1 MRIFLDANI
10 LFSGARSDGAIRR
23 LLALLRKAGHS
34 VCVDDFVIEEAR
46 RNLEA
51 KNPSALVNLDSLLST
66 MERLP
71 TRRPEADLL
80 ASIPLPEKDQPV
92 LAAAIR
98 GGCDTLITGDRTHF
112 GALFGTVFQGVI
124 VYSPAQ
130 AAEALL

>member
-46 RNLEA
+46 RNLEV
-51 KNPSALVNLDSLLST
+51 KNPSALLDLDSLLST
-66 MERLP
+66 MERLS

-112 GALFGTVFQGVI
+112 GTLFGTVFQGVI

>member
-1 MRIFLDANI
+1 M
-10 LFSGARSDGAIRR
+10 
-23 LLALLRKAGHS
+23 
-34 VCVDDFVIEEAR
+34 IEEAR

-51 KNPSALVNLDSLLST
+51 KNPSALLDLDSLLSA

-71 TRRPEADLL
+71 TRRPDADLL

-92 LAAAIR
+92 LAAAVR

-112 GALFGTVFQGVI
+112 GPLYGTVFQGVI

>member
-51 KNPSALVNLDSLLST
+51 KNPSALLDLDSLLST
-66 MERLP
+66 MKSLP
-71 TRRPEADLL
+71 IRRPDVDLS
-80 ASIPLPEKDQPV
+80 ASID
-92 LAAAIR
+92 
-98 GGCDTLITGDRTHF
+98 
-112 GALFGTVFQGVI
+112 
-124 VYSPAQ
+124 
-130 AAEALL
+130 

>member
-34 VCVDDFVIEEAR
+34 ACVDDFVIEEAR

-51 KNPSALVNLDSLLST
+51 KNPSALLDLDSLLST

-71 TRRPEADLL
+71 TLRPDADLL
-80 ASIPLPEKDQPV
+80 ASIPLPDKDQPV

-112 GALFGTVFQGVI
+112 GPLYGTVFQGVI

>member
-51 KNPSALVNLDSLLST
+51 KNPSALLDLDSLLSA
-66 MERLP
+66 MERLR
-71 TRRPEADLL
+71 TRRPDADLL

-92 LAAAIR
+92 LAAAVR

-112 GALFGTVFQGVI
+112 GPLYGTVFQGVI

>member
-34 VCVDDFVIEEAR
+34 ACVDDFVIEEAR

-51 KNPSALVNLDSLLST
+51 KNPSALLDLDSLLST

-71 TRRPEADLL
+71 TLRPDADLL

-112 GALFGTVFQGVI
+112 GPLYGTVFQGVI